1 MTCKL
6 FKAIVDNACVKLTI
20 QCVDLPKQ
28 PGTGTFGTTTRILV
42 SPWEDFTMADAQ
54 KRDGRSRCHVASLKR
69 WNEVF
74 KSFQLV
80 SIRHMSSFSDVSLGR
95 FWHNPYLQLDDFP
108 PLGPTLLQHL
118 RPVFERTKR
127 PPTKVE
133 RERFALETRLPYSR
147 GEIVN
152 IITRRNKAIMS
163 YSVRTWKARNIPL
176 SSLSISARV
185 KEWWIMK
192 VRRNQ
197 WRINSYIVGYYGKR
211 SLIIDVADWKIYQT
225 AVPKKPPWR

>member
-1 MTCKL
+1 IVLKDGMLESKKQQTPIIGLRQYRALIMTCKL

-80 SIRHMSSFSDVSLGR
+80 SIRHMSNFSDVSLGR
-95 FWHNPYLQLDDFP
+95 FWHNPYLQLD
-108 PLGPTLLQHL
+108 
-118 RPVFERTKR
+118 
-127 PPTKVE
+127 
-133 RERFALETRLPYSR
+133 
-147 GEIVN
+147 
-152 IITRRNKAIMS
+152 
-163 YSVRTWKARNIPL
+163 
-176 SSLSISARV
+176 
-185 KEWWIMK
+185 
-192 VRRNQ
+192 
-197 WRINSYIVGYYGKR
+197 
-211 SLIIDVADWKIYQT
+211 
-225 AVPKKPPWR
+225 